1 MQTTSYLIFSFISF
15 IIGMSILV
23 FLVNNPIHSI
33 LNLIAVFFFG
43 TCFLFFIN
51 IEYYALLFLIVY
63 VGAIVV
69 LFLFIIIILELKL
82 TNSIRINKN
91 FFWYSILLLFFI
103 YFISIVC
110 LDLFSLRSFFFLNNE
125 NVALLT
131 EANTAT
137 NEIGFLYQIDQLFV
151 LGIILYTEFKFSV
164 ILASLLLFIVI
175 VGVLILTLYTP
186 QSFYYKNNIIKIKI
200 Q

>member
-1 MQTTSYLIFSFISF
+1 MQTTSYLLFSFISF

-91 FFWYSILLLFFI
+91 FF
-103 YFISIVC
+103 
-110 LDLFSLRSFFFLNNE
+110 
-125 NVALLT
+125 
-131 EANTAT
+131 
-137 NEIGFLYQIDQLFV
+137 
-151 LGIILYTEFKFSV
+151 
-164 ILASLLLFIVI
+164 
-175 VGVLILTLYTP
+175 
-186 QSFYYKNNIIKIKI
+186 
-200 Q
+200 

>member
-1 MQTTSYLIFSFISF
+1 MPERLAAGAFISF
-15 IIGMSILV
+15 IIGISILV
-23 FLVNNPIHSI
+23 FLVNNPIHSL

-69 LFLFIIIILELKL
+69 LFLFIIRILELKL
-82 TNSIRINKN
+82 TNAISINKN
-91 FFWYSILLLFFI
+91 FLWYNILLIFFI
-103 YFISIVC
+103 FFIGIIS
-110 LDLFSLRSFFFLNNE
+110 LDMFSLSYFLSLDNDS
-125 NVALLT
+125 VKLLT
-131 EANTAT
+131 EANTNT
-137 NEIGFLYQIDQLFV
+137 NDINFLYQIDQLFV

-175 VGVLILTLYTP
+175 VGVLILTLYSP
-186 QSFYYKNNIIKIKI
+186 QEFYYKHSSKKIKE
-200 Q
+200 QV

>member
-1 MQTTSYLIFSFISF
+1 MQTTSYLLFSFISF

-103 YFISIVC
+103 YFRSIVC

-125 NVALLT
+125 NLALLT

-137 NEIGFLYQIDQLFV
+137 NEVAFLYQIDQLFV

>member
-1 MQTTSYLIFSFISF
+1 MQTTSYLLFFFISF
-15 IIGMSILV
+15 IIGISILV
-23 FLVNNPIHSI
+23 FLVNNPIHSL

-51 IEYYALLFLIVY
+51 IEYFALLFLIVY

-82 TNSIRINKN
+82 TNSITINKN

-103 YFISIVC
+103 CFLNILC
-110 LDLFSLRSFFFLNNE
+110 LDFFSLRSFFFLNNE

-131 EANTAT
+131 EANSKA

-151 LGIILYTEFKFSV
+151 LGIMLYTEFKFSV

-186 QSFYYKNNIIKIKI
+186 QNFYYKNNIIKIKI

>member
-1 MQTTSYLIFSFISF
+1 
-15 IIGMSILV
+15 
-23 FLVNNPIHSI
+23 
-33 LNLIAVFFFG
+33 
-43 TCFLFFIN
+43 
-51 IEYYALLFLIVY
+51 
-63 VGAIVV
+63 
-69 LFLFIIIILELKL
+69 
-82 TNSIRINKN
+82 
-91 FFWYSILLLFFI
+91 
-103 YFISIVC
+103 VC

-125 NVALLT
+125 NLALLT

>member
-1 MQTTSYLIFSFISF
+1 MQTTSILLYSFISF

-23 FLVNNPIHSI
+23 FLVNNPIHSL

-69 LFLFIIIILELKL
+69 LFLFIIRILELKL
-82 TNSIRINKN
+82 TNSITLNKN
-91 FFWYSILLLFFI
+91 FFWYSILLIFFSF
-103 YFISIVC
+103 FISIIC
-110 LDLFSLRSFFFLNNE
+110 LDTFSLNYFFSLNTDA
-125 NVALLT
+125 VKLLT
-131 EANTAT
+131 EANTNT
-137 NEIGFLYQIDQLFV
+137 NDINFLYYIDQLFV
-151 LGIILYTEFKFSV
+151 LGLILYTEFKFSV
-164 ILASLLLFIVI
+164 ILASLLLFVVI
-175 VGVLILTLYTP
+175 VGVLILTLAAP
-186 QSFYYKNNIIKIKI
+186 QDFYYKNNNRKIKR

>member
-1 MQTTSYLIFSFISF
+1 MHTSSYLLFSFISF
-15 IIGMSILV
+15 IIGISILV

-69 LFLFIIIILELKL
+69 LFLFIIRILELKL
-82 TNSIRINKN
+82 TNSITINKN
-91 FFWYSILLLFFI
+91 FFWYSLLLLFFI
-103 YFISIVC
+103 CFINSIC
-110 LDLFSLRSFFFLNNE
+110 LDLFSLRSFLSLNNDS
-125 NVALLT
+125 VTLLI
-131 EANTAT
+131 ESNTTT
-137 NEIGFLYQIDQLFV
+137 NEISFLYQIDQLFV
-151 LGIILYTEFKFSV
+151 LGIRLYTEFKFSV

-186 QSFYYKNNIIKIKI
+186 QNFYYKNNIIKIKI

>member
-125 NVALLT
+125 NVTLLT

>member
-1 MQTTSYLIFSFISF
+1 MQTTSYLLFSFISF

-125 NVALLT
+125 NLALLT

>member
-1 MQTTSYLIFSFISF
+1 MHISSYLLFSFISF
-15 IIGMSILV
+15 IIGISILV

-69 LFLFIIIILELKL
+69 LFLFIIRILELKL
-82 TNSIRINKN
+82 TNSITINKN
-91 FFWYSILLLFFI
+91 FFWYSLLLLFFI
-103 YFISIVC
+103 CFINIIC
-110 LDLFSLRSFFFLNNE
+110 LDLFSLRSFLSLNNDS
-125 NVALLT
+125 VTLLT
-131 EANTAT
+131 ESNTTT
-137 NEIGFLYQIDQLFV
+137 NEISFLYQIDQLFV
-151 LGIILYTEFKFSV
+151 LGIRLYTEFKFSV

-186 QSFYYKNNIIKIKI
+186 QNFYYKNNIIKIKI